1 MARTVASVWY
11 SGSTALCLFLE
22 TGTGLGTG
30 DGEEEGSHFTAS
42 SCFYGGQVRRSR
54 LKGGLGVME

>member
-54 LKGGLGVME
+54 LGE